1 MTRPPLLFYCQH
13 SLGFGHLARAWTMAG
28 ALSSDFDVTLWC
40 GGPVPHSL
48 AASTPP
54 FDVVELPS
62 MAMNEDGRLVSLDS
76 RYAVENALDVR
87 RDLMLRD
94 LATKWPAVLVV
105 EMFPFGRKKF
115 ERELLPLLEAARA
128 MSPSPLVVCSVRD
141 ILVARGGEQRAHDER
156 ARALADRYFD
166 AVLVHADPTFVRLDE
181 CFRPI
186 QPMRTPVH
194 YTGFVVGGSSLD
206 SARDKPLDSA
216 RGGLFDAAERRSR
229 RHGILVSGGGGR
241 FAGALFM
248 TAIEAHRR
256 APRATGLTVVAGP
269 LCDIATWQRLFT
281 AASGDPSIQLR
292 RTVTDLSAE
301 MAASQLSIS
310 QCGYNTA
317 LDIVRARVPALVV
330 PFAERGETEQTDRA
344 RRLESLGVLR
354 VLTSDRLNADTL
366 AAAIED
372 TLSFQP
378 TELALDLDGADRTTR
393 LLSALVNG
401 SKAAGGRQMTIH
413 ERLA

>member
-206 SARDKPLDSA
+206 SAR
-216 RGGLFDAAERRSR
+216 GGLFDAAERRSR

-256 APRATGLTVVAGP
+256 ALRATGLTVVAGP